1 MFRSLWFFA
10 RVIFKLKVVILSV
23 AAGVA
28 IATGLQVRE
37 QSRTWGLLPG
47 DAQRDLPGDDLVA
60 RPDLVETRGLAIEAS
75 PAQIWPWLVQL
86 GYGRGGWYGFG
97 PLDRAWSPS
106 GGAPGRSTDTI
117 LAEFQELAVGDIV
130 PTHRG
135 GGLAVKVIDPDAA
148 LVLYLDDAMVREQ
161 AQELAAE
168 RSVGHVETV
177 SKVDMPA
184 FQASWAFCLQ
194 AEADGD
200 SRLVERFRL
209 HMDLSAPQRR
219 GMPMLGLGIFALMR
233 SQMLGIKRRAEGNA
247 RRSA

>member
-1 MFRSLWFFA
+1 ML
-10 RVIFKLKVVILSV
+10 FKLKVVILSV

-37 QSRTWGLLPG
+37 QSRSWGLLPG
-47 DAQRDLPGDDLVA
+47 DAERALPGDDLVT
-60 RPDLVETRGLAIEAS
+60 RPDLVETRSLVIDVS
-75 PAQIWPWLVQL
+75 PAQVWPWLVQL

-97 PLDRAWSPS
+97 PLDRPWSPS
-106 GGAPGRSTDTI
+106 GGAPGRSADTI
-117 LAEFQELAVGDIV
+117 LAEFQDLAVGDIV

-135 GGLAVKVIDPDAA
+135 GGLAVKVIDPEAA

-161 AQELAAE
+161 AQESAAE
-168 RSVGHVETV
+168 RSAGDVEAV
-177 SKVDMPA
+177 SRVDMPA

-194 AEADGD
+194 AEASGG

-219 GMPMLGLGIFALMR
+219 GMPMLGLGIFTLLR
-233 SQMLGIKRRAEGNA
+233 SQMLGIKRRAEGSA